1 MLSKSAV
8 IAVLTLSAGL
18 LLAQVANA
26 ETFKGT
32 FRSRCT
38 DINIAG
44 LLSFDGSNT
53 SLEAQVRCSSK
64 SSFPTNPSFGGASN
78 IDGVTELSVVLS
90 TSCSFTGVF
99 GEAEAGVKTK
109 LVGAVF
115 SEDKLLGSLFFS
127 GTSGSGC
134 FSPTTGAFTF
144 TQSNALFAG
153 TGVFE
158 GATGSGSYTLT
169 GFTLGPPPAAGAF
182 GFFQW
187 SKADGKET
195 ITLP

>member
-1 MLSKSAV
+1 MLAKSAG

-18 LLAQVANA
+18 LLAPVADA
-26 ETFKGT
+26 GSFKGA
-32 FRSRCT
+32 FHSRCT
-38 DINIAG
+38 DINIGG
-44 LLSFDGSNT
+44 LLSFDGSKT

-64 SSFPTNPSFGGASN
+64 SIFPTNPSFGGASD
-78 IDGVTELSVVLS
+78 IDGVTELSVGS
-90 TSCSFTGVF
+90 TPCSFTGVF
-99 GEAEAGVKTK
+99 GEAEAGVNTN

-144 TQSNALFAG
+144 TQSNAIFAG
-153 TGVFE
+153 TGVFK
-158 GATGSGSYTLT
+158 GATGSGTYTLT
-169 GFTLGPPPAAGAF
+169 GFTLGPPAAAGAF

-187 SKADGKET
+187 SRANGKET

>member
-1 MLSKSAV
+1 MLSRLTRTS
-8 IAVLTLSAGL
+8 VLALSVGVFLATVAEAG
-18 LLAQVANA
+18 
-26 ETFKGT
+26 TFKGT
-32 FRSRCT
+32 FHSRCT
-38 DINIAG
+38 DTNIAG
-44 LLSFDGSNT
+44 LLSFDGSKT

-64 SSFPTNPSFGGASN
+64 SIFPTNPTFGGASD
-78 IDGVTELSVVLS
+78 IDGVTELSVGS
-90 TSCSFTGVF
+90 TPCSFTGVF
-99 GEAEAGVKTK
+99 GEAETGVNTS

-153 TGVFE
+153 TGAFKN
-158 GATGSGSYTLT
+158 ATGSGSYTLT
-169 GFTLGPPPAAGAF
+169 GFTLGPPPAAGAI

-187 SKADGKET
+187 SRANGKET